1 MVLKILALTSRK
13 DGVSPAELNKLT
25 KWKGAPWKWL
35 FSNPKK
41 NGYADRW
48 GYTFRVTKS
57 AEGETR
63 YSVRA
68 L

>member
-1 MVLKILALTSRK
+1 M
-13 DGVSPAELNKLT
+13 
-25 KWKGAPWKWL
+25 APWKWL

-48 GYTFRVTKS
+48 GYTFKVIEG

-68 L
+68 R